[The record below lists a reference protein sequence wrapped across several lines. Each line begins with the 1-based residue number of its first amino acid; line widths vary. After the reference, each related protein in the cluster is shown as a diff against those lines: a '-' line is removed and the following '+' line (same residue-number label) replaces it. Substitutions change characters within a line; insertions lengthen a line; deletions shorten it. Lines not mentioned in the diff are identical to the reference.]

1 MRKVVNFPDFH
12 SGVTPGAGRI
22 CSHAAQAPIRNQ
34 TSGPRPSAFP
44 YYGYR
49 QLNPLTGRWVSRDPI
64 EENGGVNLYGFVG
77 NNSVKFV
84 DYLGFKEVPVK
95 VDYFPPQVESGEG
108 VNYLW
113 WINDPEVPGRKSGA
127 TYPTGEVKCE
137 PYLNRSDPKTNN
149 QGRTRDCNYYAIKC
163 SVTFTAEIIL
173 WTGETDKNGNGVPM
187 KGVAGHEQ
195 RHVKSRIWRVKKF
208 VVDPLEKENGG
219 EYFTRGSE
227 PPRSATERASALQED
242 YNGRLKRQL
251 DPGNIRDH
259 RLDEGIPED
268 YINEWMPEKSGK
280 LYEPIGPVPGL

>member
-64 EENGGVNLYGFVG
+64 EEAGGVNLYGFLW

-113 WINDPEVPGRKSGA
+113 WINDPEVPGRKSGT
-127 TYPTGEVKCE
+127 TYPTSEVKCE
-137 PYLNRSDPKTNN
+137 PYLNRQETKTSN
-149 QGRTRDCNYYAIKC
+149 QGKTRDCNYYAIKC
-163 SVTFTAEIIL
+163 AVTFTAEIVI
-173 WTGETDKNGNGVPM
+173 WTGETDKSGNGVPM

-195 RHVKSRIWRVKKF
+195 RHVKSRVWRVKKF
-208 VVDPLEKENGG
+208 VVDALEKEKGG
-219 EYFTRGSE
+219 EYFTRDSVA
-227 PPRSATERASALQED
+227 PRNATDRASKLQQD
-242 YNGRLKRQL
+242 YDRLLKRHL
-251 DPGNIRDH
+251 DPDLYGDH
-259 RLDEGIPED
+259 KNDPDVPVLFHND
-268 YINEWMPEKSGK
+268 WMPEKSGY
-280 LYEPIGPVPGL
+280 LYDPIGLVPGL